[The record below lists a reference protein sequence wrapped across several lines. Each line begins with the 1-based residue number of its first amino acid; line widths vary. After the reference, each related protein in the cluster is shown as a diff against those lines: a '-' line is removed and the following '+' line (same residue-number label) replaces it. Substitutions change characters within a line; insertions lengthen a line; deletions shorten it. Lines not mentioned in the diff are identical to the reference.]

1 MEENIQIKE
10 KQEINRAMRNIE
22 TVIDNEIEIKRTYI
36 NQKIEEE
43 VVKRM
48 K

>member
-22 TVIDNEIEIKRTYI
+22 TVIDNEIEIKGTYI